1 MSEKQIRDILRDV
14 CSDLDRHSR
23 RVVRQGVRKIV
34 LPTVLGAGL
43 ALSGCS
49 DDAIKKDTSPLSEA
63 GVEAGAEAGP
73 ADLAYMGPDAGPP
86 DGPAK
91 KDDGKVV
98 KDGVGTP
105 DMVYMGPDA
114 AKTDG
119 GPMPPYMAPEGGM
132 LYMAPDGGAVPPYMA
147 PDAKTQP
154 PDGGPMP
161 PYMAPPDK
169 GTP

>member
-14 CSDLDRHSR
+14 CADLDRHSR
-23 RVVRQGVRKIV
+23 WVVRQGVRKIV

-49 DDAIKKDTSPLSEA
+49 DDDVVKKDTTVPQEA
-63 GVEAGAEAGP
+63 GVEAGAEAGLP
-73 ADLAYMGPDAGPP
+73 DLAYMGPDAGPP
-86 DGPAK
+86 DGATQ
-91 KDDGKVV
+91 
-98 KDGVGTP
+98 KDGAIQDGAVNPDITSEGGTLYMAP
-105 DMVYMGPDA
+105 DTGAADTGPA
-114 AKTDG
+114 
-119 GPMPPYMAPEGGM
+119 PPYMAPEGGM
-132 LYMAPDGGAVPPYMA
+132 LYMA

>member
-43 ALSGCS
+43 ALSGCG
-49 DDAIKKDTSPLSEA
+49 DDVVKKDTSPLTEA
-63 GVEAGAEAGP
+63 GVEAGVEAGP

-91 KDDGKVV
+91 KQDGKVV
-98 KDGVGTP
+98 QDGVGAP
-105 DMVYMGPDA
+105 DMAYMVPDA
-114 AKTDG
+114 GKVDK

-132 LYMAPDGGAVPPYMA
+132 LYMAPDSKAI
-147 PDAKTQP
+147 P

-169 GTP
+169 GAP

>member
-23 RVVRQGVRKIV
+23 RVVRDGVRKIV

-49 DDAIKKDTSPLSEA
+49 DDDVVKKDMV
-63 GVEAGAEAGP
+63 GVEAGMLYA
-73 ADLAYMGPDAGPP
+73 GPDAGPLDKGP
-86 DGPAK
+86 DPK
-91 KDDGKVV
+91 KDGAVDDAGKG
-98 KDGVGTP
+98 DVGTP
-105 DMVYMGPDA
+105 DAGPIPPYMAPEGGTLYMAPDA
-114 AKTDG
+114 APADT
-119 GPMPPYMAPEGGM
+119 GPVPPYMAPEGGM
-132 LYMAPDGGAVPPYMA
+132 LYMAPDSKPM
-147 PDAKTQP
+147 P